1 MSATVSTESDS
12 DRVGP
17 HASRRACGD
26 LDRFL
31 NSTPEACVPIMKK
44 LGWGLIGCGDIAR
57 KRIAPALRDLDQC
70 DLVAVSRGQS
80 ELAESFAKEFG
91 ARKWFG
97 AWSELLRDSE
107 IEAVYIAT
115 PVHLHAEHT
124 IAAAEAGKHVLCE
137 KPLAMNPGECD
148 RMMAACHA
156 NKVTLGVAY
165 YRHFYPVIER
175 TKEIIQSG
183 EIGEPVLAQIN
194 AFEYFNPE
202 ADNPRH
208 WLLEK
213 NRSGGGPMFDFGC
226 HRIEVLVNI
235 LGPITKVKAI
245 TSNVL
250 FGREVEDTATA
261 LFQFER
267 GTSGVLSISHA
278 AREAQDT
285 LEIFG
290 SRGSI
295 RVPVLNKGTM
305 QVTSDAGERI
315 ETHPP
320 DANLHAPLI
329 RDFTEAVM
337 NDRAPAVGGDVG
349 RMVATIEEEI
359 YQHE

>member
-1 MSATVSTESDS
+1 
-12 DRVGP
+12 
-17 HASRRACGD
+17 
-26 LDRFL
+26 
-31 NSTPEACVPIMKK
+31 MKK
-44 LGWGLIGCGDIAR
+44 IGWGLIGCGDIAR
-57 KRIAPALRDLDQC
+57 KRIAPALRDLDSGE
-70 DLVAVSRGQS
+70 LVAVSRARP
-80 ELAESFAKEFG
+80 ELAKSFAEEFG

-97 AWSELLRDSE
+97 TWQDLLSDSE
-107 IEAVYIAT
+107 VEAVYIAT
-115 PVHLHAEHT
+115 PVHLHAEQA
-124 IAAAEAGKHVLCE
+124 IAAAETGKQVLCE
-137 KPLAMNPGECD
+137 KPMAMNPGECD
-148 RMMAACHA
+148 RMIAACHA

-165 YRHFYPVIER
+165 YRHFYPVVER

-202 ADNPRH
+202 VDHPRH
-208 WLLEK
+208 WFLEK
-213 NRSGGGPMFDFGC
+213 NQSGGGPMFDFGC

-250 FGREVEDTATA
+250 FDREVEDTATA

-267 GTSGVLSISHA
+267 GTSGVLAVTHA

-295 RVPVLNKGTM
+295 HVPVLNEGTM
-305 QVTSDAGERI
+305 RVTSDAGERV
-315 ETHPP
+315 ETHSAP
-320 DANLHAPLI
+320 ANLHAPLI

-337 NDRAPAVGGDVG
+337 NDREPAVGGDVG
-349 RMVATIEEEI
+349 RMVATIEEQI